1 MIDERIIELYRS
13 QLAASNEEKGM
24 LYAQVK
30 SLTEEVSMLRQSV
43 EQSKHDTSEQ
53 VKELLSELKSLH
65 EEVKAKDKRIAELE
79 ERLSDALAQ
88 IKLGNKKRFV
98 RTSEQVKLLNNR
110 DKDVRSEEKSDYDGS
125 TNAPLH
131 GEQEDSHENLPST
144 SKKSAVS
151 RASKTPNHVDE
162 TVVHELKDY
171 YELPEGARFM
181 KRKGEIDLCYYTVF
195 EYHPAKIVK
204 HVYEVARVQLSD
216 GSFEPT
222 MECPNIVERC
232 PFSARMFAEMLSWK
246 YVYNLSVNKIRR
258 RLASLGVFLS
268 RSSLNRYLHMGI
280 RAIREKLEVLF
291 RNEVKDTDYLMID
304 ETCALIGMV
313 KNNQKS
319 FKKKYIWAFYAH
331 LKKMVYYLYEQGSR
345 ARKVVTDFLDTFCGY
360 ISSDGYV
367 AYSVFDDAE
376 RYPEIIRCGCWTHAR
391 RLFVEALDSCSEA
404 RTVIND
410 IADLFKVEAE
420 CAKKELDAHERKTER
435 ENRSVPIMTRIYCRI
450 KSLSKD
456 AVIMSNSLMKKA
468 INYMLNQW
476 ESLRNFI
483 LDGRVQLSN
492 NLCEQRMKP
501 LKLNLKV
508 CQNIGSE
515 TAAENAS
522 FMFSLMESCKLNKL
536 KEEPY
541 MEMLFNSLCMEEVDW
556 KQNLPCFYKQ

>member
-13 QLAASNEEKGM
+13 QLAVANEEKGM

-30 SLTEEVSMLRQSV
+30 ALTEEVSMLRLSM
-43 EQSKHDTSEQ
+43 EQSKQATD
-53 VKELLSELKSLH
+53 ELLSEIKSLCQRL
-65 EEVKAKDKRIAELE
+65 EEKDKRIADLE
-79 ERLSDALAQ
+79 EQLSNAQ
-88 IKLGNKKRFV
+88 EQNKLGRKKRFV
-98 RTSEQVKLLNNR
+98 RSSEQVRLLNNR
-110 DKDVRSEEKSDYDGS
+110 DKDVRAEERSDYDGS
-125 TNAPLH
+125 SNAQLQGNQEEEGH
-131 GEQEDSHENLPST
+131 QEQQNTT
-144 SKKSAVS
+144 SKKEAAP
-151 RASKTPNHVDE
+151 RAPKTPNHVDE

-195 EYHPAKIVK
+195 EYQSAKIIK
-204 HVYEVARVQLSD
+204 HVYEVARVQLAD

-222 MECPNIVERC
+222 MDCPNIVDRC

-268 RSSLNRYLHMGI
+268 RSTLNRYLHMGI
-280 RAIREKLEVLF
+280 RAIRAKLEELF

-313 KNNQKS
+313 KNDQKS

-331 LKKMVYYLYEQGSR
+331 LKKMVYYLYESGSR
-345 ARKVVTDFLDTFCGY
+345 ARKVVTDFLDAFCGY

-376 RYPEIIRCGCWTHAR
+376 KYPEIIRCGCWTHAR
-391 RLFVEALDSCSEA
+391 RLFVEALESCSEA

-410 IADLFKVEAE
+410 VADLFKVEAE
-420 CAKKELDAHERKTER
+420 CEKKGLDVQARKIER
-435 ENRSVPIMTRIYCRI
+435 ENRSSHIMTRIYCRI
-450 KSLSKD
+450 KSLSHD
-456 AVIMSNSLMKKA
+456 TAIMANSLMKKA
-468 INYMLNQW
+468 VAYMLNQW

-501 LKLNLKV
+501 IKLNLKV

-541 MEMLFNSLCMEEVDW
+541 MEMLFNSLCMEQVDW

>member
-13 QLAASNEEKGM
+13 QLAAANEEKGM

-30 SLTEEVSMLRQSV
+30 ALTEEVSMLRSSMQ
-43 EQSKHDTSEQ
+43 DTSRRID
-53 VKELLSELKSLH
+53 ELLSEIKSLH
-65 EEVKAKDKRIAELE
+65 DTLKAKDKRIADLE
-79 ERLSDALAQ
+79 KQLSDALEQ
-88 IKLGNKKRFV
+88 NKLGRKKRFV
-98 RTSEQVKLLNNR
+98 RSSEQTRLLNNR
-110 DKDVRSEEKSDYDGS
+110 DKDVRAEEKSDYDGS
-125 TNAPLH
+125 SNAQLQ
-131 GEQEDSHENLPST
+131 GNQEEEGRQEQQNTT
-144 SKKSAVS
+144 SKKEAAP
-151 RASKTPNHVDE
+151 RAPKTPNHVDE
-162 TVVHELKDY
+162 TVVHEVKDY

-195 EYHPAKIVK
+195 EYQPAKIIK
-204 HVYEVARVQLSD
+204 HVYEVARVQLAD

-222 MECPNIVERC
+222 MDCPNIVDRC

-268 RSSLNRYLHMGI
+268 RSTLNHYLHMGI
-280 RAIREKLEVLF
+280 RAIREKLEELF

-331 LKKMVYYLYEQGSR
+331 LKKMVYYLYESGSR

-376 RYPEIIRCGCWTHAR
+376 KYPEIIRCGCWTHAR
-391 RLFVEALDSCSEA
+391 RLFVEALESCSEA

-410 IADLFKVEAE
+410 VADLFKVEAE
-420 CAKKELDAHERKTER
+420 CEKKGLDVQTRKIER
-435 ENRSVPIMTRIYCRI
+435 ENRSSHIMTRIYCRI
-450 KSLSKD
+450 KSLSK
-456 AVIMSNSLMKKA
+456 ATAIMANSLMKKA
-468 INYMLNQW
+468 VTYMLNQW

-501 LKLNLKV
+501 IKLNLKV

-541 MEMLFNSLCMEEVDW
+541 METLFNSLCMEQVDW
-556 KQNLPCFYKQ
+556 KQNLPCVYKQ

>member
-13 QLAASNEEKGM
+13 QLAAANEEKGM

-30 SLTEEVSMLRQSV
+30 ALTEEVSMLRSSMQ
-43 EQSKHDTSEQ
+43 DTSQ
-53 VKELLSELKSLH
+53 RIDELLSEIKSLH
-65 EEVKAKDKRIAELE
+65 DTLKAKDKRIADLE
-79 ERLSDALAQ
+79 KQLSDALEQ
-88 IKLGNKKRFV
+88 NKLGRKKRFV
-98 RTSEQVKLLNNR
+98 RSSEQARLLNNR
-110 DKDVRSEEKSDYDGS
+110 DKDVRAEERSDYDGS
-125 TNAPLH
+125 SNAQLQ
-131 GEQEDSHENLPST
+131 GNQEEEGHQERQNTT
-144 SKKSAVS
+144 SKKEAAS
-151 RASKTPNHVDE
+151 RAPKTPNHVDE

-195 EYHPAKIVK
+195 EYQSAKIIK
-204 HVYEVARVQLSD
+204 HVYEVARVQLAD

-222 MECPNIVERC
+222 MDCPNIVDRC

-258 RLASLGVFLS
+258 RLSSLGVFLS
-268 RSSLNRYLHMGI
+268 RSTLNRYLHMGI
-280 RAIREKLEVLF
+280 RAIRAKLEELF

-313 KNNQKS
+313 KNDQKS

-331 LKKMVYYLYEQGSR
+331 LKKMVYYLYESGSR
-345 ARKVVTDFLDTFCGY
+345 ARKVVTDFLDAFCGY

-376 RYPEIIRCGCWTHAR
+376 KYPEIIRCGCWTHAR
-391 RLFVEALDSCSEA
+391 RLFVEALESCSEA

-410 IADLFKVEAE
+410 VADLFKVEAE
-420 CAKKELDAHERKTER
+420 CEKKGLDVQARKIER
-435 ENRSVPIMTRIYCRI
+435 ENRSSHIMTRIYCRI
-450 KSLSKD
+450 KSLSHD
-456 AVIMSNSLMKKA
+456 TAIMANSLMKKA
-468 INYMLNQW
+468 VAYMLNQW

-501 LKLNLKV
+501 IKLNLKV

-541 MEMLFNSLCMEEVDW
+541 MKMLFNSLCMEQVDW

>member
-13 QLAASNEEKGM
+13 QLAAANEEKGM

-30 SLTEEVSMLRQSV
+30 ALTEEVSMLRSSMQ
-43 EQSKHDTSEQ
+43 DTS
-53 VKELLSELKSLH
+53 KRIDELLSEIKSLH
-65 EEVKAKDKRIAELE
+65 DTLKAKDKRIADLE
-79 ERLSDALAQ
+79 KQLSDALEQ
-88 IKLGNKKRFV
+88 NKLGRKKRFV
-98 RTSEQVKLLNNR
+98 RSSEQARLLNNR
-110 DKDVRSEEKSDYDGS
+110 DKDVRAEERSDYDGS
-125 TNAPLH
+125 SNVQLQ
-131 GEQEDSHENLPST
+131 GNQEEEGQQEQQNTT
-144 SKKSAVS
+144 SKKEAAP
-151 RASKTPNHVDE
+151 RAPKTPNHVDE
-162 TVVHELKDY
+162 TVVHELKEY

-195 EYHPAKIVK
+195 EYLPAKIIK
-204 HVYEVARVQLSD
+204 HVYEVARVLLAD

-222 MECPNIVERC
+222 MDCPNIVDRC

-246 YVYNLSVNKIRR
+246 YVYNLSVNNIRR

-268 RSSLNRYLHMGI
+268 RSTLNRYLHMGI
-280 RAIREKLEVLF
+280 RAIREKLEELF

-313 KNNQKS
+313 KNDQKS

-331 LKKMVYYLYEQGSR
+331 LKKMVYYLYESGSR

-376 RYPEIIRCGCWTHAR
+376 KYPEIIRCGCWTHAR
-391 RLFVEALDSCSEA
+391 RLFVEALESCSEA

-410 IADLFKVEAE
+410 VADLFKVEAE
-420 CAKKELDAHERKTER
+420 CEKKGLDVQSRKIER
-435 ENRSVPIMTRIYCRI
+435 ENRSSHIMTRIYCRI
-450 KSLSKD
+450 KSLSQD
-456 AVIMSNSLMKKA
+456 MAIMANSLMKKA
-468 INYMLNQW
+468 VTYMLNQW

-501 LKLNLKV
+501 IKLNLKV

-541 MEMLFNSLCMEEVDW
+541 METLFNSLCMEQVDW

>member
-13 QLAASNEEKGM
+13 QLAAANEEKGM

-30 SLTEEVSMLRQSV
+30 ALTEEVSMLRSSMQ
-43 EQSKHDTSEQ
+43 DTSQ
-53 VKELLSELKSLH
+53 RIDELLSEIKSLH
-65 EEVKAKDKRIAELE
+65 DTLKAKDKRIADLE
-79 ERLSDALAQ
+79 KQLSDALEQ
-88 IKLGNKKRFV
+88 NKLGRKKRFV
-98 RTSEQVKLLNNR
+98 RSSEQARLLNNR
-110 DKDVRSEEKSDYDGS
+110 DKDVRAEERSDYDGS
-125 TNAPLH
+125 SNAQLQ
-131 GEQEDSHENLPST
+131 GNQEEEGQQERQNTT
-144 SKKSAVS
+144 SKKEAAS
-151 RASKTPNHVDE
+151 RAPKTPNHVDE

-195 EYHPAKIVK
+195 EYQSAKIIK
-204 HVYEVARVQLSD
+204 HVYEVARVQLAD

-222 MECPNIVERC
+222 MDCPNIVDRC

-258 RLASLGVFLS
+258 RLSSLGVFLS
-268 RSSLNRYLHMGI
+268 RSTLNRYLHMGI
-280 RAIREKLEVLF
+280 RAIRAKLEELF

-313 KNNQKS
+313 KNDQKS

-331 LKKMVYYLYEQGSR
+331 LKKMVYYLYESGSR
-345 ARKVVTDFLDTFCGY
+345 ARKVVTDFLDAFCGY

-376 RYPEIIRCGCWTHAR
+376 KYPEIIRCGCWTHAR
-391 RLFVEALDSCSEA
+391 RLFVEALESCSEA

-410 IADLFKVEAE
+410 VADLFKVEAE
-420 CAKKELDAHERKTER
+420 CEKKGLDVQARKIER
-435 ENRSVPIMTRIYCRI
+435 ENRSSHIMTRIYCRI
-450 KSLSKD
+450 KSLSHD
-456 AVIMSNSLMKKA
+456 TAIMANSLMKKA
-468 INYMLNQW
+468 VAYMLNQW

-483 LDGRVQLSN
+483 LDGSVQLSN

-501 LKLNLKV
+501 IKLNLKV

-541 MEMLFNSLCMEEVDW
+541 MEMLFNSLCMEQVDW

>member
-13 QLAASNEEKGM
+13 QLAAANEEKGM

-30 SLTEEVSMLRQSV
+30 ALTEEVSMLRSSMQ
-43 EQSKHDTSEQ
+43 DTS
-53 VKELLSELKSLH
+53 KRIDELLSEIKSLH
-65 EEVKAKDKRIAELE
+65 DTLKAKDKRIADLE
-79 ERLSDALAQ
+79 KQLSDALEQ
-88 IKLGNKKRFV
+88 NKLGRKKRFV
-98 RTSEQVKLLNNR
+98 RSSEQARLLNNR
-110 DKDVRSEEKSDYDGS
+110 DKDVRAEERSDYDGS
-125 TNAPLH
+125 SNAQLQGNQEEEGPQ
-131 GEQEDSHENLPST
+131 EQQNIT
-144 SKKSAVS
+144 SKKEAAP
-151 RASKTPNHVDE
+151 RAPKTPNHVDE
-162 TVVHELKDY
+162 TVVHELKEY

-195 EYHPAKIVK
+195 EYLPAKIIK
-204 HVYEVARVQLSD
+204 HVYEVARVLLAD

-222 MECPNIVERC
+222 MDCPNIVDRC

-268 RSSLNRYLHMGI
+268 RSTLNRYLHMGI
-280 RAIREKLEVLF
+280 RAIREKLEELF

-313 KNNQKS
+313 KNDQKS

-331 LKKMVYYLYEQGSR
+331 LKKMVYYLYESGSR

-376 RYPEIIRCGCWTHAR
+376 KYPEIIRCGCWTHAR
-391 RLFVEALDSCSEA
+391 RLFVEALESCSEA
-404 RTVIND
+404 ITVIND
-410 IADLFKVEAE
+410 VADLFKVEAE
-420 CAKKELDAHERKTER
+420 CEKKGLDVQSRKIER
-435 ENRSVPIMTRIYCRI
+435 ENRSSHIMTRIYCRI
-450 KSLSKD
+450 KSLSQD
-456 AVIMSNSLMKKA
+456 TAIMANSLMKKA
-468 INYMLNQW
+468 VTYMLNQW

-501 LKLNLKV
+501 IKLNLKV

-541 MEMLFNSLCMEEVDW
+541 METLFNSLCMEQVDW

>member
-13 QLAASNEEKGM
+13 QLAAANEEKGM

-30 SLTEEVSMLRQSV
+30 ALTEEVSMLRSSMQ
-43 EQSKHDTSEQ
+43 DTS
-53 VKELLSELKSLH
+53 KRIDELLSEIKSLH
-65 EEVKAKDKRIAELE
+65 DTLKAKDKRIADLE
-79 ERLSDALAQ
+79 KQLSDALEQ
-88 IKLGNKKRFV
+88 NKLGRKKRFV
-98 RTSEQVKLLNNR
+98 RSSEQARLLNNR
-110 DKDVRSEEKSDYDGS
+110 DKDVRAEERSDYDGS
-125 TNAPLH
+125 SNAQLQ
-131 GEQEDSHENLPST
+131 GNQEEEGQQEQQNTT
-144 SKKSAVS
+144 SKKEAAP
-151 RASKTPNHVDE
+151 RAPKTPNHVDE
-162 TVVHELKDY
+162 TVVHELKEY

-195 EYHPAKIVK
+195 EYLPAKIIK
-204 HVYEVARVQLSD
+204 HVYEVARVLLAD

-222 MECPNIVERC
+222 MDCPNIVDRC

-246 YVYNLSVNKIRR
+246 YVYNLSVNNIRR

-268 RSSLNRYLHMGI
+268 RSTLNRYLHMGI
-280 RAIREKLEVLF
+280 RAIREKLEELF

-304 ETCALIGMV
+304 ETCALVGMV
-313 KNNQKS
+313 KNDQKS

-331 LKKMVYYLYEQGSR
+331 LKKMVYYLYESGSR

-376 RYPEIIRCGCWTHAR
+376 KYPEIIRCGCWTHAR
-391 RLFVEALDSCSEA
+391 RLFVEALESCSEA

-410 IADLFKVEAE
+410 VADLFKVEAE
-420 CAKKELDAHERKTER
+420 CEKKGLDVQSRKIER
-435 ENRSVPIMTRIYCRI
+435 ENRSSHIMTRIYCRI
-450 KSLSKD
+450 KSLSQD
-456 AVIMSNSLMKKA
+456 MAIMANSLMKKA
-468 INYMLNQW
+468 VTYMLNQW

-501 LKLNLKV
+501 IKLNLKV

-541 MEMLFNSLCMEEVDW
+541 METLFNSLCMEQVDW

>member
-13 QLAASNEEKGM
+13 QLAVANEEKGM

-30 SLTEEVSMLRQSV
+30 ALTEEVSMLRLSM
-43 EQSKHDTSEQ
+43 EQSKQATD
-53 VKELLSELKSLH
+53 ELLSEIKSLCQRL
-65 EEVKAKDKRIAELE
+65 EEKDKRIADLE
-79 ERLSDALAQ
+79 EQLSNAQ
-88 IKLGNKKRFV
+88 EQNKLGRKKRFV
-98 RTSEQVKLLNNR
+98 RSSEQVRLLNNR
-110 DKDVRSEEKSDYDGS
+110 DKDVRAEEKSDYDGS
-125 TNAPLH
+125 SNAQLQGNQEEEGH
-131 GEQEDSHENLPST
+131 QEQQNTT
-144 SKKSAVS
+144 SKKEAAP
-151 RASKTPNHVDE
+151 RAPKTPNHVDE

-195 EYHPAKIVK
+195 EYQPAKIIK
-204 HVYEVARVQLSD
+204 HVYEVARVQLAD

-222 MECPNIVERC
+222 MDCPNIVDRC

-268 RSSLNRYLHMGI
+268 RSTLNHYLHMGI
-280 RAIREKLEVLF
+280 RAIREKLEELF

-331 LKKMVYYLYEQGSR
+331 LKKMVYYLYESGSR
-345 ARKVVTDFLDTFCGY
+345 ARKVVTDFLDAFCGY

-376 RYPEIIRCGCWTHAR
+376 KYPEIIRCGCWTHAR
-391 RLFVEALDSCSEA
+391 RLFVEALDSCSDA
-404 RTVIND
+404 RIVIND
-410 IADLFKVEAE
+410 VADLFKVEAE
-420 CAKKELDAHERKTER
+420 CEKKGLDVQARKIER
-435 ENRSVPIMTRIYCRI
+435 ENRSSHIMTRIYCRI

-456 AVIMSNSLMKKA
+456 TAIMANSLMKKA
-468 INYMLNQW
+468 VTYMLNQW

-501 LKLNLKV
+501 IKLNLKV

-515 TAAENAS
+515 TAAEDAS

-541 MEMLFNSLCMEEVDW
+541 METLFDSLCMEQVDW

>member
-13 QLAASNEEKGM
+13 QLAAANEEKGM

-30 SLTEEVSMLRQSV
+30 ALTEEVSTLRSSMQ
-43 EQSKHDTSEQ
+43 DTSRHIDG
-53 VKELLSELKSLH
+53 LLSEIKSLH
-65 EEVKAKDKRIAELE
+65 DTLKAKDKRIADLE
-79 ERLSDALAQ
+79 KQLSDAQ
-88 IKLGNKKRFV
+88 EQNKLGRKKRFV
-98 RTSEQVKLLNNR
+98 RSSEQARLLNNR
-110 DKDVRSEEKSDYDGS
+110 DKDVRAEEKSDYDGS
-125 TNAPLH
+125 SNAPLQGNQEEH
-131 GEQEDSHENLPST
+131 TRQEQQE
-144 SKKSAVS
+144 AS
-151 RASKTPNHVDE
+151 RKEAAPRAPKTPNHADE

-171 YELPEGARFM
+171 YELPQGARFM

-195 EYHPAKIVK
+195 EYQPAKIVK
-204 HVYEVARVQLSD
+204 HVYEVARVQLAD
-216 GSFEPT
+216 GTFEPT
-222 MECPNIVERC
+222 MECPNIVDRC

-280 RAIREKLEVLF
+280 RAIREKLEELF

-313 KNNQKS
+313 KNDQKS

-331 LKKMVYYLYEQGSR
+331 LKKMVYYLYESGSR
-345 ARKVVTDFLDTFCGY
+345 ARKVVTGFLDTFCGY

-376 RYPEIIRCGCWTHAR
+376 KYPEIIRCGCWTHAR

-410 IADLFKVEAE
+410 VADLFKVEAE
-420 CAKKELDAHERKTER
+420 CAKKELDAQERKTER
-435 ENRSVPIMTRIYCRI
+435 EKRSVPIMTRIYCRI

-456 AVIMSNSLMKKA
+456 TAVMANSLMKKA
-468 INYMLNQW
+468 VTYMLNQW

-501 LKLNLKV
+501 IKLNLKV

-522 FMFSLMESCKLNKL
+522 FMFSLMESCKLNGL

-541 MEMLFNSLCMEEVDW
+541 METLFNSLCMEQVDW
-556 KQNLPCFYKQ
+556 KQYLPCFYKQ

>member
-13 QLAASNEEKGM
+13 QLAAANEEKGM

-30 SLTEEVSMLRQSV
+30 ALTEEVSMLRSSMQ
-43 EQSKHDTSEQ
+43 DTS
-53 VKELLSELKSLH
+53 KRIDELLSEIKSLH
-65 EEVKAKDKRIAELE
+65 DTLKAKDKRIADLE
-79 ERLSDALAQ
+79 KQLSDALEQ
-88 IKLGNKKRFV
+88 NKLGRKKRFV
-98 RTSEQVKLLNNR
+98 RSSEQARLLNNR
-110 DKDVRSEEKSDYDGS
+110 DKDVRAEERSDYDGS
-125 TNAPLH
+125 GNAQLQGNQEEEGPQ
-131 GEQEDSHENLPST
+131 EQQNIT
-144 SKKSAVS
+144 SKKEAAP
-151 RASKTPNHVDE
+151 RAPKTPNHVDE
-162 TVVHELKDY
+162 TVVHELKEY

-195 EYHPAKIVK
+195 EYRPAKIIK
-204 HVYEVARVQLSD
+204 HVYEVARVLLAD

-222 MECPNIVERC
+222 MDCPNIVDRC

-268 RSSLNRYLHMGI
+268 RSTLNRYLHMGI
-280 RAIREKLEVLF
+280 RAIREKLEELF

-313 KNNQKS
+313 KNDQKS

-331 LKKMVYYLYEQGSR
+331 LKKMVYYLYESGSR

-376 RYPEIIRCGCWTHAR
+376 KYPEIIRCGCWTHAR
-391 RLFVEALDSCSEA
+391 RLFVEALESCSEA
-404 RTVIND
+404 ITVIND
-410 IADLFKVEAE
+410 VADLFKVEAE
-420 CAKKELDAHERKTER
+420 CEKKGLDVQSRKIER
-435 ENRSVPIMTRIYCRI
+435 ENRSSHIMTRIYCRI
-450 KSLSKD
+450 KSLSQD
-456 AVIMSNSLMKKA
+456 TAIMANSLMKKA
-468 INYMLNQW
+468 VTYMLNQW

-501 LKLNLKV
+501 IKLNLKV

>member
-13 QLAASNEEKGM
+13 QLAAANEEKGM

-30 SLTEEVSMLRQSV
+30 ALTEEVSMLRSSMQ
-43 EQSKHDTSEQ
+43 DTS
-53 VKELLSELKSLH
+53 KRIDELLSEIKSLH
-65 EEVKAKDKRIAELE
+65 DTLKAKDKRIADLE
-79 ERLSDALAQ
+79 KQLSDALEQ
-88 IKLGNKKRFV
+88 NKLGRKKRFV
-98 RTSEQVKLLNNR
+98 RSSEQTRLLNNR
-110 DKDVRSEEKSDYDGS
+110 DKDVRAEEKSDYDGS
-125 TNAPLH
+125 SNAQLQ
-131 GEQEDSHENLPST
+131 GNQEEESQQEQQNTT
-144 SKKSAVS
+144 SKKEAAP
-151 RASKTPNHVDE
+151 RAPKTPNHVDE

-171 YELPEGARFM
+171 YALPEGARFM

-195 EYHPAKIVK
+195 EYQPAKIIK
-204 HVYEVARVQLSD
+204 HVYEVARVQLAD

-222 MECPNIVERC
+222 MDCPNIVDRC

-268 RSSLNRYLHMGI
+268 RSTLNHYFHMGI
-280 RAIREKLEVLF
+280 RAIREKLEELF

-331 LKKMVYYLYEQGSR
+331 LKKMVYYLYESGSR

-376 RYPEIIRCGCWTHAR
+376 KYPEIIRCGCWTHAR
-391 RLFVEALDSCSEA
+391 RLFVEALESCSEA

-410 IADLFKVEAE
+410 VADLFKVEAE
-420 CAKKELDAHERKTER
+420 CEKKGLDVQTRKIER
-435 ENRSVPIMTRIYCRI
+435 ENRSSHIMTRIYCRI

-456 AVIMSNSLMKKA
+456 TAIMANSLMKKA
-468 INYMLNQW
+468 VTYMLNQW

-501 LKLNLKV
+501 IKLNLKV

-541 MEMLFNSLCMEEVDW
+541 METLFNSLCMEQVDW

>member
-13 QLAASNEEKGM
+13 QLAAANEEKGM

-30 SLTEEVSMLRQSV
+30 ALTEEVSMLRSSMQ
-43 EQSKHDTSEQ
+43 DTS
-53 VKELLSELKSLH
+53 KRIDELLSEIKSLH
-65 EEVKAKDKRIAELE
+65 DTLKAKDKRIADLE
-79 ERLSDALAQ
+79 KQLSDALEQ
-88 IKLGNKKRFV
+88 NKLGRKKRFV
-98 RTSEQVKLLNNR
+98 RSSEQAKLLNNR
-110 DKDVRSEEKSDYDGS
+110 DKDVRGEEKSDYGGS
-125 TNAPLH
+125 SDVPLQ
-131 GEQEDSHENLPST
+131 GSQDEDIQQEQQET
-144 SKKSAVS
+144 CKKEVAS
-151 RASKTPNHVDE
+151 RSSKTPNYADETITHKVDE
-162 TVVHELKDY
+162 Y

-195 EYHPAKIVK
+195 EYQPAKIIK
-204 HVYEVARVQLSD
+204 HVYEVARVQLAD
-216 GSFEPT
+216 GTFEPT

-258 RLASLGVFLS
+258 RLASVCGFLS

-280 RAIREKLEVLF
+280 RAIREKLEELF
-291 RNEVKDTDYLMID
+291 RYEVKDTDYLMID

-313 KNNQKS
+313 KNDQKS
-319 FKKKYIWAFYAH
+319 FKKKYIWAFYAQ
-331 LKKMVYYLYEQGSR
+331 LKKMVYYLYESGSR

-376 RYPEIIRCGCWTHAR
+376 KYPEIIRCGCWTHAR
-391 RLFVEALDSCSEA
+391 RLFVEALDSCSDA
-404 RTVIND
+404 RIVIND
-410 IADLFKVEAE
+410 VADLFKVEAE
-420 CAKKELDAHERKTER
+420 CAKKGLDALERKTER

-456 AVIMSNSLMKKA
+456 TAIMANSLMKKA
-468 INYMLNQW
+468 VSYMLNQW

-501 LKLNLKV
+501 IKLNLKV

-515 TAAENAS
+515 MAAENAS

-541 MEMLFNSLCMEEVDW
+541 IETLFNSLCMEQVDW

>member
-13 QLAASNEEKGM
+13 QLAAANEEKGM

-30 SLTEEVSMLRQSV
+30 ALTEEVSMLRQSM
-43 EQSKHDTSEQ
+43 EQSKQAIDD
-53 VKELLSELKSLH
+53 LLSEIKSLCKKL
-65 EEVKAKDKRIAELE
+65 EEKDKRITDLE
-79 ERLSDALAQ
+79 QQLSDALEQ
-88 IKLGNKKRFV
+88 SKLGRKKRFA
-98 RTSEQVKLLNNR
+98 RTSEQARLLNNR
-110 DKDVRSEEKSDYDGS
+110 DKDVRAEEKSGYDGS
-125 TNAPLH
+125 SNAPLQ
-131 GEQEDSHENLPST
+131 GNPEDGIQDGRKDTST
-144 SKKSAVS
+144 KDADP
-151 RASKTPNHVDE
+151 RAPKTPNHVDE

-195 EYHPAKIVK
+195 EYQPAKIIK
-204 HVYEVARVQLSD
+204 HVYEVARVQLAD

-232 PFSARMFAEMLSWK
+232 PFNARMFAEMLSWK

-268 RSSLNRYLHMGI
+268 RSSLNAYLHMGI
-280 RAIREKLEVLF
+280 RAIREKLEELF

-313 KNNQKS
+313 KNNLKS

-376 RYPEIIRCGCWTHAR
+376 KYPGIIRCGCWTHAR

-410 IADLFKVEAE
+410 VADLFKVEVE
-420 CAKKELDAHERKTER
+420 CTKKGLDVRERKTER
-435 ENRSVPIMTRIYCRI
+435 ENRSVPIMARIHCRI

-456 AVIMSNSLMKKA
+456 AAIMSNSLMRKA
-468 INYMLNQW
+468 VNYMLNQW

-501 LKLNLKV
+501 IKLNLKV

-522 FMFSLMESCKLNKL
+522 FMFSLMESCKLNRL

-541 MEMLFNSLCMEEVDW
+541 LEMLFNSLCMEEVDW
-556 KQNLPCFYKQ
+556 KLKLPCFYKQ

>member
-13 QLAASNEEKGM
+13 QLAVANEEKGM

-30 SLTEEVSMLRQSV
+30 ALTEEVSMLRLSM
-43 EQSKHDTSEQ
+43 EQSKQATD
-53 VKELLSELKSLH
+53 ELLSEIKSLCQRL
-65 EEVKAKDKRIAELE
+65 EEKDKRIADLE
-79 ERLSDALAQ
+79 EQLSNAQ
-88 IKLGNKKRFV
+88 EQNKLGRKKRFV
-98 RTSEQVKLLNNR
+98 RSSEQVRLLNNR
-110 DKDVRSEEKSDYDGS
+110 DKDVRAEEKSDYDGS
-125 TNAPLH
+125 SNAQLQGNQEEEGH
-131 GEQEDSHENLPST
+131 QEQQNTT
-144 SKKSAVS
+144 SKKEAAP
-151 RASKTPNHVDE
+151 RAPKTPNHVDE

-195 EYHPAKIVK
+195 EYQPAKIIK
-204 HVYEVARVQLSD
+204 HVYEVARVQLAD

-222 MECPNIVERC
+222 MDCPNIVDRC

-268 RSSLNRYLHMGI
+268 RSTLNHYLHMGI
-280 RAIREKLEVLF
+280 RAIREKLEELF

-313 KNNQKS
+313 KNDQKS

-331 LKKMVYYLYEQGSR
+331 LKKMVYYLYESGSR
-345 ARKVVTDFLDTFCGY
+345 ARKVVTDFLDAFCGY

-376 RYPEIIRCGCWTHAR
+376 KYPEIIRCGCWTHAR
-391 RLFVEALDSCSEA
+391 RLFVEALDSCSDA
-404 RTVIND
+404 RIVIND
-410 IADLFKVEAE
+410 VADLFKVEAE
-420 CAKKELDAHERKTER
+420 CEKKGLDVQARKIER
-435 ENRSVPIMTRIYCRI
+435 ENRSSHIMTRIYCRI

-456 AVIMSNSLMKKA
+456 TAIMANSLMKKA
-468 INYMLNQW
+468 VTYMLNQW

-501 LKLNLKV
+501 IKLNLKV

-541 MEMLFNSLCMEEVDW
+541 MESLFNSLGMEQVDW

>member
-13 QLAASNEEKGM
+13 QLAAANEEKGM

-30 SLTEEVSMLRQSV
+30 ALTEEVSMLRSSMQ
-43 EQSKHDTSEQ
+43 DTS
-53 VKELLSELKSLH
+53 KRIDELLSEIKSLH
-65 EEVKAKDKRIAELE
+65 DTLKAKDKRIADLE
-79 ERLSDALAQ
+79 KQLSDALEQ
-88 IKLGNKKRFV
+88 NKLGRKKRFV
-98 RTSEQVKLLNNR
+98 RSSEQARLLNNR
-110 DKDVRSEEKSDYDGS
+110 DKDVRAEERSDYDGS
-125 TNAPLH
+125 SNAQLQGNQEEEGHQERQNTN
-131 GEQEDSHENLPST
+131 
-144 SKKSAVS
+144 SKKEAAS
-151 RASKTPNHVDE
+151 RAPKTPNHVDE

-195 EYHPAKIVK
+195 EYQSAKIIK
-204 HVYEVARVQLSD
+204 HVYEVARVQLAD

-222 MECPNIVERC
+222 MDCPNIVDRC

-258 RLASLGVFLS
+258 RLSSLGVFLS
-268 RSSLNRYLHMGI
+268 RSTLNRYLHMGI
-280 RAIREKLEVLF
+280 RAIRAKLEELF

-313 KNNQKS
+313 KNDQKS

-331 LKKMVYYLYEQGSR
+331 LKKMVYYLYESGSR
-345 ARKVVTDFLDTFCGY
+345 ARKVVTDFLDAFCGY

-376 RYPEIIRCGCWTHAR
+376 KYPEIIRCGCWTHAR
-391 RLFVEALDSCSEA
+391 RLFVEALESCSEA

-410 IADLFKVEAE
+410 VADLFKVEAE
-420 CAKKELDAHERKTER
+420 CEKKGLDVQARKIER
-435 ENRSVPIMTRIYCRI
+435 ENRSSHIMTRIYCRI
-450 KSLSKD
+450 KSLSHD
-456 AVIMSNSLMKKA
+456 TAIMANSLMKKA
-468 INYMLNQW
+468 VAYMLNQW

-501 LKLNLKV
+501 IKLNLKV

-541 MEMLFNSLCMEEVDW
+541 MEMLFNSLCMEQVDW

>member
-13 QLAASNEEKGM
+13 QLAAANEEKGM

-30 SLTEEVSMLRQSV
+30 ALTEEVSMLRSSMQ
-43 EQSKHDTSEQ
+43 DTSQ
-53 VKELLSELKSLH
+53 RIDELLSEIKSLH
-65 EEVKAKDKRIAELE
+65 DTLKAKDKRIADLE
-79 ERLSDALAQ
+79 QQLSDALEQ
-88 IKLGNKKRFV
+88 NKLGRKKRFV
-98 RTSEQVKLLNNR
+98 RSSEQARLLNNR
-110 DKDVRSEEKSDYDGS
+110 DKDVRAEERSDYDGS
-125 TNAPLH
+125 SNAQLQ
-131 GEQEDSHENLPST
+131 GNQEEEGQQEQQNTT
-144 SKKSAVS
+144 SKKEAAP
-151 RASKTPNHVDE
+151 RAPKTPNHVDE

-171 YELPEGARFM
+171 YKLPDGARFM

-195 EYHPAKIVK
+195 EYQPAKIIK
-204 HVYEVARVQLSD
+204 HVYEVARVQLAD

-268 RSSLNRYLHMGI
+268 RSTLNRYLHMGI
-280 RAIREKLEVLF
+280 RAIRGKLEELF

-313 KNNQKS
+313 KNDQKS

-331 LKKMVYYLYEQGSR
+331 LKKMVYYLYESGSR
-345 ARKVVTDFLDTFCGY
+345 ARKVVTDFLDAFCGY

-376 RYPEIIRCGCWTHAR
+376 KYPEIIRCGCWTHAR
-391 RLFVEALDSCSEA
+391 RLFVEALDSCSDA
-404 RTVIND
+404 RIVIND
-410 IADLFKVEAE
+410 VADLFKVEAE
-420 CAKKELDAHERKTER
+420 CEKKGLDVQARKIER
-435 ENRSVPIMTRIYCRI
+435 ENRSSHIMTRIYCRI

-456 AVIMSNSLMKKA
+456 TSIMANSLMKKA
-468 INYMLNQW
+468 VTYMLNQW

-501 LKLNLKV
+501 IKLNLKV

-541 MEMLFNSLCMEEVDW
+541 METLFNSLCMEQVVW

>member
-13 QLAASNEEKGM
+13 QLAAANEEKGM

-30 SLTEEVSMLRQSV
+30 ALTEEVSMLRSSMQ
-43 EQSKHDTSEQ
+43 DTS
-53 VKELLSELKSLH
+53 KRIDELLSEIKSLH
-65 EEVKAKDKRIAELE
+65 DTLKAKDKRIADLE
-79 ERLSDALAQ
+79 KQLSDALEQ
-88 IKLGNKKRFV
+88 NKLGRKKRFV
-98 RTSEQVKLLNNR
+98 RSSEQARLLNNR
-110 DKDVRSEEKSDYDGS
+110 DKDVRAEERSDYDGS
-125 TNAPLH
+125 SNVQLQ
-131 GEQEDSHENLPST
+131 GNQEEEGQQEQQNTT
-144 SKKSAVS
+144 SKKEAAP
-151 RASKTPNHVDE
+151 RAPKTPNHVDE
-162 TVVHELKDY
+162 TVVHELKEY

-195 EYHPAKIVK
+195 EYLPAKIIK
-204 HVYEVARVQLSD
+204 HVYEVARVLLAD

-222 MECPNIVERC
+222 MDCPNIVDRC

-268 RSSLNRYLHMGI
+268 RSTLNRYLHMGI
-280 RAIREKLEVLF
+280 RAIREKLEELF

-313 KNNQKS
+313 KNDQKS

-331 LKKMVYYLYEQGSR
+331 LKKMVYYLYESGSR

-376 RYPEIIRCGCWTHAR
+376 KYPDIIRCGCWTHAR
-391 RLFVEALDSCSEA
+391 RLFVEALESCSEA

-410 IADLFKVEAE
+410 VADLFKVEAE
-420 CAKKELDAHERKTER
+420 CEKKGLDVQSRKIER
-435 ENRSVPIMTRIYCRI
+435 ENRSSHIMTRIYCRI
-450 KSLSKD
+450 KSLSQD
-456 AVIMSNSLMKKA
+456 TAIMANSLMKKA
-468 INYMLNQW
+468 VTYMLNQW

-501 LKLNLKV
+501 IKLNLKV

-541 MEMLFNSLCMEEVDW
+541 METLFNSLCMEQVDW

>member
-13 QLAASNEEKGM
+13 QLAAANEEKGM

-30 SLTEEVSMLRQSV
+30 ALTEEVSMLRMSM
-43 EQSKHDTSEQ
+43 EQSKQATDDF
-53 VKELLSELKSLH
+53 LSEIKSLCKKV
-65 EEVKAKDKRIAELE
+65 EEKDKRIANLE
-79 ERLSDALAQ
+79 QQLSDALEQ
-88 IKLGNKKRFV
+88 SKLGRKKRFV
-98 RTSEQVKLLNNR
+98 RSSEQARLLNNR
-110 DKDVRSEEKSDYDGS
+110 DKDVRAEEKSDYDGS
-125 TNAPLH
+125 SNAPLQDNQEEEIQ
-131 GEQEDSHENLPST
+131 EQQDT
-144 SKKSAVS
+144 SKKEAAPRSP
-151 RASKTPNHVDE
+151 KTPNHADETITHKVDE
-162 TVVHELKDY
+162 Y
-171 YELPEGARFM
+171 YKLPEGARYM
-181 KRKGEIDLCYYTVF
+181 QRNGELDLCYYTVF
-195 EYHPAKIVK
+195 EYQPAKIIK
-204 HVYEVARVQLSD
+204 HVYEVARVQLAD

-222 MECPNIVERC
+222 MKCPNIVERC

-268 RSSLNRYLHMGI
+268 RSTLNRYLHMGI
-280 RAIREKLEVLF
+280 RAIREKLEELF

-304 ETCALIGMV
+304 ETCALVGMV
-313 KNNQKS
+313 KKNQKS

-331 LKKMVYYLYEQGSR
+331 LKNMVYYLYEEGSR
-345 ARKVVTDFLDTFCGY
+345 ARKVVTDFLDTFYGY

-367 AYSVFDDAE
+367 AYSIFDDAE
-376 RYPEIIRCGCWTHAR
+376 KYPEIIRCGCWTHAR
-391 RLFVEALDSCSEA
+391 RLFVEALESCSEA

-410 IADLFKVEAE
+410 VADLFKVEAE
-420 CAKKELDAHERKTER
+420 CEKKDYDVLERKTER
-435 ENRSVPIMTRIYCRI
+435 EKKSVPIMTRIYCRV

-456 AVIMSNSLMKKA
+456 AAIMSNSLMKKA
-468 INYMLNQW
+468 VNYMLNQW

-501 LKLNLKV
+501 IKLNLKV

-522 FMFSLMESCKLNKL
+522 FMFSLIESCKLNKL

-541 MEMLFNSLCMEEVDW
+541 METLFNSLCMEKVDW
-556 KQNLPCFYKQ
+556 KQNLPCFYKQKC

>member
-13 QLAASNEEKGM
+13 QLAVANEEKGM

-30 SLTEEVSMLRQSV
+30 ALTEEVSMLRQSMD
-43 EQSKHDTSEQ
+43 QSKQAIDD
-53 VKELLSELKSLH
+53 LLSEIKSLCKKL
-65 EEVKAKDKRIAELE
+65 EEKDKRIADLE
-79 ERLSDALAQ
+79 QQLSDALAQ
-88 IKLGNKKRFV
+88 SKLGRKKRFV
-98 RTSEQVKLLNNR
+98 RSSEQSKLLNNR
-110 DKDVRSEEKSDYDGS
+110 DKDVRAEEKSDYDGS
-125 TNAPLH
+125 SNAPLQRN
-131 GEQEDSHENLPST
+131 QEDEIQEEQQNT
-144 SKKSAVS
+144 SKKEAAP
-151 RASKTPNHVDE
+151 RASKTPNFADETITHKVDE
-162 TVVHELKDY
+162 Y

-195 EYHPAKIVK
+195 EYQPAKIIK
-204 HVYEVARVQLSD
+204 HVYEVARVQLAD

-222 MECPNIVERC
+222 MKCPNIVERC

-280 RAIREKLEVLF
+280 RAIREKLEELF

-313 KNNQKS
+313 KNDQKS
-319 FKKKYIWAFYAH
+319 FKKKYIWAFYSH
-331 LKKMVYYLYEQGSR
+331 LKKMVYYLYEEGSR

-376 RYPEIIRCGCWTHAR
+376 KYPEIIRCGCWTHAR
-391 RLFVEALDSCSEA
+391 RLFIEALESCSEA

-410 IADLFKVEAE
+410 VADLFKVEAD
-420 CAKKELDAHERKTER
+420 CAKKNLDALDRKTER

-456 AVIMSNSLMKKA
+456 TAIMSNSLMKKA
-468 INYMLNQW
+468 VNYMLNQW

-501 LKLNLKV
+501 IKLNLKV

-541 MEMLFNSLCMEEVDW
+541 MEMLFNSLCMEQVDW

>member
-13 QLAASNEEKGM
+13 QLAAANEEKGM

-30 SLTEEVSMLRQSV
+30 ALTEEVSMLRSSMQ
-43 EQSKHDTSEQ
+43 DTS
-53 VKELLSELKSLH
+53 KRIDELLSEIKSLH
-65 EEVKAKDKRIAELE
+65 DTLKAKDKRIADLE
-79 ERLSDALAQ
+79 KQLSDALEQ
-88 IKLGNKKRFV
+88 NKLGRKKRFV
-98 RTSEQVKLLNNR
+98 RSSEQTKLLNNR
-110 DKDVRSEEKSDYDGS
+110 DKDVRGEEKSDYDGS
-125 TNAPLH
+125 SDVPLQ
-131 GEQEDSHENLPST
+131 GNQEEDIQQEQQETCKKEVT
-144 SKKSAVS
+144 SRS
-151 RASKTPNHVDE
+151 SKTPNYADETITHKVDE
-162 TVVHELKDY
+162 Y
-171 YELPEGARFM
+171 YELPAGARFM
-181 KRKGEIDLCYYTVF
+181 KRKGELDLCYYTVF
-195 EYHPAKIVK
+195 EYQPAKIIK
-204 HVYEVARVQLSD
+204 HVYEVARVQLAD
-216 GSFEPT
+216 GTFEPT

-280 RAIREKLEVLF
+280 RAIREKLEELF

-313 KNNQKS
+313 KNDQKT

-331 LKKMVYYLYEQGSR
+331 LKKIVYYLYESGSR

-376 RYPEIIRCGCWTHAR
+376 KYPDIIRCGCWTHAR
-391 RLFVEALDSCSEA
+391 RLFVEALDSCREA
-404 RTVIND
+404 RIVIND
-410 IADLFKVEAE
+410 VADLFKVEAE
-420 CAKKELDAHERKTER
+420 CAKKGLDALERKTER

-450 KSLSKD
+450 KSLSKNT
-456 AVIMSNSLMKKA
+456 AIMANSLMKKA
-468 INYMLNQW
+468 VTYMLNQW

-501 LKLNLKV
+501 IKLNLKV
-508 CQNIGSE
+508 SQNIGSE

-541 MEMLFNSLCMEEVDW
+541 METLFNSLCMEQVNW

>member
-13 QLAASNEEKGM
+13 QLAAANEEKGM

-30 SLTEEVSMLRQSV
+30 ALTEEVSMLRSSMQ
-43 EQSKHDTSEQ
+43 DTS
-53 VKELLSELKSLH
+53 KRIDELLSEIKSLH
-65 EEVKAKDKRIAELE
+65 DTLKAKDKRIADLE
-79 ERLSDALAQ
+79 KQLSDALEQ
-88 IKLGNKKRFV
+88 NKLGRKKRFV
-98 RTSEQVKLLNNR
+98 RSSEQAKLLNNR
-110 DKDVRSEEKSDYDGS
+110 DKDVRGEEKSDYGGS
-125 TNAPLH
+125 SDVPLQ
-131 GEQEDSHENLPST
+131 GSQDEDIQQEQQET
-144 SKKSAVS
+144 CKKEVAS
-151 RASKTPNHVDE
+151 RSSKTPNYADETITHKVDE
-162 TVVHELKDY
+162 Y

-195 EYHPAKIVK
+195 EYQPAKIIK
-204 HVYEVARVQLSD
+204 HVYEVARVQLAD
-216 GSFEPT
+216 GTFEPT

-280 RAIREKLEVLF
+280 RAIREKLEELF
-291 RNEVKDTDYLMID
+291 RYEVKDTDYLMID

-313 KNNQKS
+313 KNDQKS
-319 FKKKYIWAFYAH
+319 FKKKYIWAFYAQ
-331 LKKMVYYLYEQGSR
+331 LKKMVYYLYESGSR

-376 RYPEIIRCGCWTHAR
+376 KYPEIIRCGCWTHAR
-391 RLFVEALDSCSEA
+391 RLFVEALDSCSDA
-404 RTVIND
+404 RIVIND
-410 IADLFKVEAE
+410 VADLFKVEAE
-420 CAKKELDAHERKTER
+420 CAKKGLDALERKTER

-456 AVIMSNSLMKKA
+456 TAIMANSLMKKA
-468 INYMLNQW
+468 VSYMLNQW

-501 LKLNLKV
+501 IKLNLKV

-541 MEMLFNSLCMEEVDW
+541 IETLFNSLCMEQVDW

>member
-30 SLTEEVSMLRQSV
+30 ALTEEVSMLRQSMD
-43 EQSKHDTSEQ
+43 QSKQAIDD
-53 VKELLSELKSLH
+53 LLSEIKSLCKRL
-65 EEVKAKDKRIAELE
+65 EEKDKRIAELE
-79 ERLSDALAQ
+79 RQLSDALEQA
-88 IKLGNKKRFV
+88 KLGTKKRFV
-98 RTSEQVKLLNNR
+98 RSSEQAKLLNNR
-110 DKDVRSEEKSDYDGS
+110 DKDIRSEEKSNYDGS
-125 TNAPLH
+125 SDTQLH
-131 GEQEDSHENLPST
+131 DNQEEENHQERQNT
-144 SKKSAVS
+144 SKNEAAP
-151 RASKTPNHVDE
+151 RASKTPNYADETITHKVDE
-162 TVVHELKDY
+162 Y
-171 YELPEGARFM
+171 YKLPDGARFM

-195 EYHPAKIVK
+195 EYQPAKVIK
-204 HVYEVARVQLSD
+204 HVYEVARVQLAD

-280 RAIREKLEVLF
+280 RAIREKLEELF
-291 RNEVKDTDYLMID
+291 RSEVKDTDYLMID

-313 KNNQKS
+313 KNDQKS

-331 LKKMVYYLYEQGSR
+331 LKKMVYYLYESGSR

-376 RYPEIIRCGCWTHAR
+376 KYPEIIRCGCWTHAR

-410 IADLFKVEAE
+410 VADLFKVEAE
-420 CAKKELDAHERKTER
+420 CAKKELDAHERKAER

-456 AVIMSNSLMKKA
+456 TVVMSNSLMKKA

-476 ESLRNFI
+476 ENLRNFI

-501 LKLNLKV
+501 IKLNLKV

-556 KQNLPCFYKQ
+556 KQKLPCFYKQ

>member
-13 QLAASNEEKGM
+13 QLAAANEEKGM

-30 SLTEEVSMLRQSV
+30 ALTEEVSMLRSSMQ
-43 EQSKHDTSEQ
+43 DTS
-53 VKELLSELKSLH
+53 KRIDELLSEIKSLH
-65 EEVKAKDKRIAELE
+65 DTLKAKDKRIADLE
-79 ERLSDALAQ
+79 KQLSDALEQ
-88 IKLGNKKRFV
+88 NKLGRKKRFV
-98 RTSEQVKLLNNR
+98 RSSEQARLLNNR
-110 DKDVRSEEKSDYDGS
+110 DKDVRAEERSDYDGS
-125 TNAPLH
+125 SNAQLQ
-131 GEQEDSHENLPST
+131 GNQEEEGHQERQNTT
-144 SKKSAVS
+144 SKKEAAS
-151 RASKTPNHVDE
+151 RAPKTPNHVDE

-195 EYHPAKIVK
+195 EYQSAKIIK
-204 HVYEVARVQLSD
+204 HVYEVARVQLAD

-222 MECPNIVERC
+222 MDCPNIVDRC

-268 RSSLNRYLHMGI
+268 RSTLNRYLHMGI
-280 RAIREKLEVLF
+280 RAIREKLEELF

-313 KNNQKS
+313 KNDQKS

-331 LKKMVYYLYEQGSR
+331 LKKMVYYLYESGSR

-376 RYPEIIRCGCWTHAR
+376 KYPEIIRCGCWTHAR
-391 RLFVEALDSCSEA
+391 RLFVEALESCSEA
-404 RTVIND
+404 ITVIND
-410 IADLFKVEAE
+410 VADLFKVEAE
-420 CAKKELDAHERKTER
+420 CEKKGLDVQSRKIER
-435 ENRSVPIMTRIYCRI
+435 ENRSSHIMTRIYCRI
-450 KSLSKD
+450 KSLSQD
-456 AVIMSNSLMKKA
+456 TAIMANSLMKKA
-468 INYMLNQW
+468 VTYMLNQW

-501 LKLNLKV
+501 IKLNLKV

-541 MEMLFNSLCMEEVDW
+541 METLFNSLCMEQVDW